1 MVAATALPI
10 AASPRLGS
18 GYRVTIPVAAAE
30 GCDRLRSKRDPG
42 HAVRLSNRVLGL
54 DDGYAAERRL
64 RQRLQR

>member
-1 MVAATALPI
+1 MIAATALPI

-30 GCDRLRSKRDPG
+30 GCDRLRSSDPG

>member
-1 MVAATALPI
+1 MPI

-18 GYRVTIPVAAAE
+18 GYTVTIPVAAAE

-54 DDGYAAERRL
+54 DDGYGL

>member
-1 MVAATALPI
+1 MATATQSI

-18 GYRVTIPVAAAE
+18 GYTVTIPVAAAE

-54 DDGYAAERRL
+54 DDGYAA
-64 RQRLQR
+64 